1 MQQHSFIIPG
11 DSRRI
16 PDVARI
22 ANFLSN
28 YSHCRI
34 RPEDIDVLVG
44 PDADGRLRV
53 GWRFDHFAQ
62 HFVLSA
68 DGQVRAIGLESIA

>member
-1 MQQHSFIIPG
+1 MNSHAYLLKQ
-11 DSRRI
+11 DSQKR
-16 PDVARI
+16 PDLSRI
-22 ANFLSN
+22 AVFLSN

-34 RPEDIDVLVG
+34 RPEDVDVLAG
-44 PDADGRLRV
+44 PDVEGRLRV

-68 DGQVRAIGLESIA
+68 DGEVRALGLEYTA